1 MIKIKHLSR
10 WIHRED
16 LVTANGLV
24 FKGTRLV
31 IPQSIR
37 NELTQRAHASHLGI
51 VYTTNTAREIMYWPG
66 MDADLE
72 EEVRKCES
80 CQRNQQSQIKEP
92 LMTYTNT

>member
-1 MIKIKHLSR
+1 MSVIHQGWPSDKNQTPLSIR
-10 WIHRED
+10 QYWIHRED

-80 CQRNQQSQIKEP
+80 C
-92 LMTYTNT
+92 